1 MTVVFSV
8 GWWWFRGKACWNHQ
22 SVAANPAPPIIY
34 SCIIVY
40 KYKHIHIQ
48 IQTHTTANTN
58 TYNCKYKY
66 KYKSSER
73 SCQSWSTHHLLLHQ
87 SVQIQTNTNTN
98 RAANTNT
105 KKAANTNTN
114 TNQKSITILLHLYH
128 FLLHASRY
136 FLSLDLQSNTS
147 FRVHKWYVKNIWHFQ
162 YIKKFVCKFENVRKS
177 HVPFQFSYFHPKETE
192 QGI

>member
-1 MTVVFSV
+1 ML
-8 GWWWFRGKACWNHQ
+8 
-22 SVAANPAPPIIY
+22 
-34 SCIIVY
+34 
-40 KYKHIHIQ
+40 
-48 IQTHTTANTN
+48 
-58 TYNCKYKY
+58 
-66 KYKSSER
+66 KSSER
-73 SCQSWSTHHLLLHQ
+73 SCQSCSTHHLLLHQ
-87 SVQIQTNTNTN
+87 SVQIQTNTT
-98 RAANTNT
+98 
-105 KKAANTNTN
+105 ANTNTN
-114 TNQKSITILLHLYH
+114 TNTNTNRTANTNRIAKQIQIKMCIPILLHLYH

>member
-66 KYKSSER
+66 KSER

-114 TNQKSITILLHLYH
+114 QKSITILLHLYH

-136 FLSLDLQSNTS
+136 FLSLDVQSNTS
-147 FRVHKWYVKNIWHFQ
+147 F
-162 YIKKFVCKFENVRKS
+162 
-177 HVPFQFSYFHPKETE
+177 SYFHPIETE